1 MKFKDSGSPDVTQA
15 SQPDFNILFLNE
27 WCICYK
33 AEFWYSK
40 NANEFLLNLLNSFS
54 CEGKE
59 INKQNP

>member
-1 MKFKDSGSPDVTQA
+1 MKFKDSDSPDVTEA
-15 SQPDFNILFLNE
+15 SHPDFNILFLNK
-27 WCICYK
+27 WYICYK